1 MAKWRCRWTEWTECC
16 QSLSDLHWRMSSILS
31 FSHIFINLIIQMGVV
46 VSKLIA
52 NDLDGY
58 VNVHS
63 APLIVTMD
71 NAAFSVMLTSEIRQL
86 PVVCWWVKYNREL
99 QLMI

>member
-1 MAKWRCRWTEWTECC
+1 
-16 QSLSDLHWRMSSILS
+16 
-31 FSHIFINLIIQMGVV
+31 MGVV

-71 NAAFSVMLTSEIRQL
+71 KAAFSVMLTSEIRQL
-86 PVVCWWVKYNREL
+86 PVLY
-99 QLMI
+99 